1 MRMVSIGVAARV
13 CKAYTPQRKGKVER
27 TVSHV
32 KKSLWAGITF
42 SDLDELNRQAHAWC
56 ERINSRVHRTRHARP
71 VDRLTEEKLLPLP
84 EAVAWEGF
92 ATEERKVTWDGY
104 VSYDGVLYGLPSTL
118 QLAGKQVQVRERKG
132 VLSVWSAGMQV
143 FESAKR
149 PRSQDSVPHPDQWKT
164 IASVSAQRRTPT
176 PLGHLQPAPDV
187 ERRPVAASMTS
198 IVGSR
203 GCRRWS
209 HEEGNLQ
216 TPQPDPSGN
225 SAAAASGAGPT

>member
-1 MRMVSIGVAARV
+1 LTAWS
-13 CKAYTPQRKGKVER
+13 KGKVER

-42 SDLDELNRQAHAWC
+42 SDLDDLNRQAHAWC
-56 ERINSRVHRTRHARP
+56 ERINSRVHRTTHARP

-84 EAVAWEGF
+84 EAFAWERF

-132 VLSVWSAGMQV
+132 VVSVWSAGMQV
-143 FESAKR
+143 FEIAKR

-187 ERRPVAASMTS
+187 ERRP
-198 IVGSR
+198 
-203 GCRRWS
+203 
-209 HEEGNLQ
+209 LQ
-216 TPQPDPSGN
+216 EYDQYCGIETVQEVF
-225 SAAAASGAGPT
+225 A